1 MKTWQMYTRALISAA
16 TIAAS
21 AIPGHPGSPR
31 RCAIPCLSAAVR
43 GLSRRGSLA
52 RLDICPLLCGV
63 GPADPGSA

>member
-21 AIPGHPGSPR
+21 AVPGHPGSPR
-31 RCAIPCLSAAVR
+31 RSRVCPLPCGGCL
-43 GLSRRGSLA
+43 GGGPA

>member
-21 AIPGHPGSPR
+21 AVPGHPSSPR
-31 RCAIPCLSAAVR
+31 RSRVCPLLCG

-52 RLDICPLLCGV
+52 RLDICPLPCGV

>member
-31 RCAIPCLSAAVR
+31 RSRVCPLPCG

-52 RLDICPLLCGV
+52 RLDICPLPCGS
-63 GPADPGSA
+63 GAR